1 VLVVQLK
8 EANMKASIRKSESDI
23 RIYTERTTSDGELK
37 TMVLEI
43 RTTSLGIR
51 YRVHRRTRKGQLDII
66 EESSG
71 IEFML
76 DALRSLVDVFGA
88 HFDAPAKS
96 ENPFYLFDETG
107 QIVLCAAPT
116 GNVFWKADG
125 YLRIIGDV
133 PYANHALRALAEKG
147 VFQ

>member
-1 VLVVQLK
+1 
-8 EANMKASIRKSESDI
+8 MKASIRKSESDI

-76 DALRSLVDVFGA
+76 DA
-88 HFDAPAKS
+88 HFDAPTKN
-96 ENPFYLFDETG
+96 ENPFYLFDGTG

-125 YLRIIGDV
+125 YLRIIGGV
-133 PYANHALRALAEKG
+133 PYADHALRTLSEKG